1 MMTDNE
7 NIDLTYVEGRT
18 DTKFWAIGAI
28 LAALYG
34 VGSLIPVSGFIIGGG
49 IAANISF
56 TLLIAPLFGI
66 LLGPWRGGA
75 FGIVG
80 GLIALVLGG
89 SGGLFLAIP
98 FLFLSPAISGF
109 LTGLC
114 TTSQVHG
121 KWVPAAG
128 ITALYIWAIM
138 TLYLIVNAQAW
149 WFMAYY
155 ALAMVVAF
163 GLELTD
169 STLDFEKVK
178 ENKIWTLIPY
188 LIIGTVT
195 DFSMMTM
202 GAVYIFQ
209 IPAAVFGFVIFPAML
224 IERTAAII
232 VSLIIVIAVVKAFPD
247 IWGVTSEHKVIEDSL

>member
-1 MMTDNE
+1 MSDTE

-49 IAANISF
+49 IAANISL

-75 FGIVG
+75 FGLIG
-80 GLIALVLGG
+80 GLIAMALGG

-98 FLFLSPAISGF
+98 FLFLSPGISGF

-114 TTSQVHG
+114 VTSEVKG
-121 KWVPAAG
+121 KWIPGAG
-128 ITALYIWAIM
+128 ITAFYLWLIM
-138 TLYLIVNAQAW
+138 ALYLIINVQAW
-149 WFMAYY
+149 WFMVYY
-155 ALAMVVAF
+155 ATALIVA
-163 GLELTD
+163 LVLQLTYI
-169 STLDFEKVK
+169 TLDFEKIK
-178 ENKIWTLIPY
+178 ANKIWFLIPFV
-188 LIIGTVT
+188 LIGTVT

-202 GAVYIFQ
+202 GAVYVFQ
-209 IPAAVFGFVIFPAML
+209 IPAAIFGFIIFPAML

-232 VSLIIVIAVVKAFPD
+232 VSLIIILAIIKAFPE
-247 IWGVTSEHKVIEDSL
+247 IWVSKQ